1 MVEVLRLESGDLG
14 SSVAQHLITSV
25 IWGSF
30 LGLLGPLLSS
40 LKRDLETLSLFMY
53 KKLNLDL
60 KLTPCTK
67 ISLKWI
73 KVLNVSNKTV
83 KSKLGKDFFDILLK
97 AL

>member
-1 MVEVLRLESGDLG
+1 
-14 SSVAQHLITSV
+14 
-25 IWGSF
+25 
-30 LGLLGPLLSS
+30 
-40 LKRDLETLSLFMY
+40 MY

-73 KVLNVSNKTV
+73 KVLNVSNKTA
-83 KSKLGKDFFDILLK
+83 KSKLGKDFFNILLK